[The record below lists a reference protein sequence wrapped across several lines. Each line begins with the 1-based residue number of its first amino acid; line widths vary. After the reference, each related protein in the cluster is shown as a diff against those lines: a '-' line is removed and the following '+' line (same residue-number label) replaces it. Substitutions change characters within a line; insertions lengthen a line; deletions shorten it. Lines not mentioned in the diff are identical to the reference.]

1 MLGDEIQKLLH
12 AQPFRAFRVHVSDG
26 RALEVPHPDFALL
39 TRGHE
44 MLVIDT
50 EDDGLE
56 MVNVEQIARF
66 TIRRRKP
73 KSKYA
78 SKRKSSDQ

>member
-12 AQPFRAFRVHVSDG
+12 AQPFRPFRVHVLDG
-26 RALEVPHPDFALL
+26 RALEIPHPDFALL
-39 TRGHE
+39 TREHE

-50 EDDGLE
+50 EDEGLE
-56 MVNVEQIARF
+56 MMNVDQITRF
-66 TIRRRKP
+66 TLRRKQT

-78 SKRKSSDQ
+78 SKPRIR